1 MLYIV
6 DRNHQRSLI
15 VVDHSRNFKG
25 IQLMSKSSQD
35 NQQQTVPKQFK
46 SEVEESGI
54 ACFPKPGNWTLQQL
68 YLKINTNSV
77 VGSML
82 DRISLKKLY
91 I

>member
-1 MLYIV
+1 
-6 DRNHQRSLI
+6 
-15 VVDHSRNFKG
+15 
-25 IQLMSKSSQD
+25 MSKSSQY
-35 NQQQTVPKQFK
+35 NHQQQTVPKQFK

-54 ACFPKPGNWTLQQL
+54 TCFPKPGNWTLQQL

-82 DRISLKKLY
+82 ERISLKKLY